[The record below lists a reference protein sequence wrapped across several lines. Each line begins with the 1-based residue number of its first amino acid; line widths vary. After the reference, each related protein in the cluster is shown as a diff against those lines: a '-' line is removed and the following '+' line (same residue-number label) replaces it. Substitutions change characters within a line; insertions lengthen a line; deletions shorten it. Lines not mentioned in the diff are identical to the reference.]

1 MSITYN
7 ACRLPSPCAHT
18 AIREPEKPP
27 SMHRNR
33 SAYFYAL
40 VFIALLIVN
49 FALPRFMPGSPLKH
63 VAGDAVGELTA
74 ADRMNLLSAYGLD
87 KPLWQQFFLYIRDFF
102 TLNWGTS
109 FVKKESITAILLRA
123 APWTLLLASANLIL
137 STFIGAWLGRRS
149 ALKRGEGKDR
159 RYVVG
164 VALMSSIP
172 IFWVCIVLLSLFAAK
187 WRLFPL
193 GGAVD
198 LWHKHSG
205 IAWVVDVVHHL
216 TLPLLAMVF
225 GTITTYFIAMRQ
237 GTLRVINN
245 SYVELA
251 RLRNISEDRVRRWY
265 ITRNALTQVF
275 TIFMIDVGY
284 LFSGSLVVE
293 SVFSYPGLGQVMT
306 EAVFNRDY
314 PLIQSSF
321 LAISLLVLAS
331 SYLSDRLY
339 SRVNIGAEI

>member
-1 MSITYN
+1 
-7 ACRLPSPCAHT
+7 
-18 AIREPEKPP
+18 
-27 SMHRNR
+27 MHRNR

-74 ADRMNLLSAYGLD
+74 ADRMNLLTAYGLD

-109 FVKKESITAILLRA
+109 FAKKESITAILLRA

-164 VALMSSIP
+164 AALMSSIP
-172 IFWVCIVLLSLFAAK
+172 IFWVCIVLLSLFAAT

-205 IAWVVDVVHHL
+205 IAWVVDVAHHL